1 MVQKRTKEIG
11 IRKVNGASE
20 WQITSLLFSTFSK
33 WLAIAFVIAVPI
45 SYFIMNNW
53 LEQFAY
59 RIEIGV
65 LPFTIAGFV
74 TVFFAL
80 LRVC

>member
-1 MVQKRTKEIG
+1 
-11 IRKVNGASE
+11 
-20 WQITSLLFSTFSK
+20 
-33 WLAIAFVIAVPI
+33 
-45 SYFIMNNW
+45 MNNW

-80 LRVC
+80 LTVGKQTWKAANQNPVESLRYE